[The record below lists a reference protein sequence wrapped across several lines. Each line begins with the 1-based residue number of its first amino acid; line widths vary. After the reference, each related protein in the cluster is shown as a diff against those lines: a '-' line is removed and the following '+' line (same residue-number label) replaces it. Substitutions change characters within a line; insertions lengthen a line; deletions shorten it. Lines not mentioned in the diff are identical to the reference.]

1 MSNSEIFNN
10 FVKIAEEQGLT
21 SSDDT
26 KKKLEKTRR
35 ADSLSIEDIEKLYNV
50 KPDQPKGA
58 KYKRNITENAHPE
71 SVIVAP
77 SYDKLN
83 ALVENDNERQNI
95 ILNIVNKTP
104 NGHLTQHKYA
114 ENKLILNL
122 VRVAND
128 LDNRDQDK
136 LMSLAD
142 TCLFQLNNKQMVKEA
157 LGPLAIVGIA
167 VPVLLGA
174 LYLQQHMAFVN
185 EGFEVN
191 HQKLVAELDDI
202 LQDSA
207 SWGTGYDYRSDFK
220 EMISSFKTKISSF
233 YDLYQNIEPIIKDLE
248 KPRTA
253 QELVQLASNP
263 KTTTVMDA
271 YRKFRAAADNMLPY
285 ISTIETNFASESFK
299 TRQIQDKG
307 WMSSLVDKMQVFHG
321 GKGLVADDFD
331 DVVRAISPYKKS
343 IADILQI
350 LKKAESLEMSAKRQI
365 EQASQASKQQF
376 DSEESSP
383 VSSDKGKTDMD
394 SKISD
399 LEKDLS
405 GGII

>member
-142 TCLFQLNNKQMVKEA
+142 TCLFQLNNKQMVKKA

-174 LYLQQHMAFVN
+174 LYLQQHMVFVN

-253 QELVQLASNP
+253 QELVQLATNP
-263 KTTTVMDA
+263 KT
-271 YRKFRAAADNMLPY
+271 
-285 ISTIETNFASESFK
+285 
-299 TRQIQDKG
+299 
-307 WMSSLVDKMQVFHG
+307 
-321 GKGLVADDFD
+321 
-331 DVVRAISPYKKS
+331 KK
-343 IADILQI
+343 IN
-350 LKKAESLEMSAKRQI
+350 
-365 EQASQASKQQF
+365 KQ
-376 DSEESSP
+376 
-383 VSSDKGKTDMD
+383 
-394 SKISD
+394 
-399 LEKDLS
+399 
-405 GGII
+405 